1 MAPIKF
7 EENIREKLQERE
19 LQPSKE
25 AWNKLSDRLEKEP
38 HKKNN
43 RRLWMTVAAGFVG
56 VLVVVSFLLDSKNNT
71 NIDQI
76 VVEDNITPQAEE
88 KITNDSNIE
97 ESIVENTTGSM
108 AEVETKREENFSENE
123 NIRKNNRT
131 EIVVNTQNDMNT
143 LIEKDGTYHEEIQ
156 TPVEDEVIHD
166 SVAFNTKDEK
176 TVEEEPVKTENDLFI
191 DNKVKEVITAIEQI
205 KKDKNMIT
213 ADDIDALL
221 NKAQRDISD
230 NRILNSNDRKVDATA
245 LLIDVENELERSFRD
260 RVFEA
265 LGNGFNKIR
274 TAVVERNN

>member
-1 MAPIKF
+1 MVPIKF

-25 AWNKLSDRLEKEP
+25 AWNKLSDTLEKEP
-38 HKKNN
+38 QKKKN
-43 RRLWMTVAAGFVG
+43 RRLLMAVAAGFVG
-56 VLVVVSFLLDSKNNT
+56 VLLVVSFLLDSKNNT

-76 VVEDNITPQAEE
+76 VVEDNITPQVEE
-88 KITNDSNIE
+88 KITIDSNNE
-97 ESIVENTTGSM
+97 ESIVENTTGIM

-176 TVEEEPVKTENDLFI
+176 TVEEEPVKTKNDLFI

-265 LGNGFNKIR
+265 LGNGFNQIR

>member
-43 RRLWMTVAAGFVG
+43 RRLWMAVAAGFVG
-56 VLVVVSFLLDSKNNT
+56 VLLVVSFLLDSKNNT

-76 VVEDNITPQAEE
+76 VVEDNITPQVEE

-176 TVEEEPVKTENDLFI
+176 TVEEEPVKTKNDLFI

>member
-25 AWNKLSDRLEKEP
+25 AWNKLSDTLEKEP
-38 HKKNN
+38 QKKKN
-43 RRLWMTVAAGFVG
+43 RRLLMAVAAGFVG
-56 VLVVVSFLLDSKNNT
+56 VLLVVSFLLDSKNNT

-76 VVEDNITPQAEE
+76 VVEDNITPQVEE
-88 KITNDSNIE
+88 KITIDSNNE

-176 TVEEEPVKTENDLFI
+176 TVEEEPVKTKNDLFI

-265 LGNGFNKIR
+265 LGNGFNQIR

>member
-25 AWNKLSDRLEKEP
+25 AWNKLSDTLEKEP
-38 HKKNN
+38 QKKKN
-43 RRLWMTVAAGFVG
+43 RRLLMAVAAGFVG
-56 VLVVVSFLLDSKNNT
+56 ILLVVSFLLDSKNNT

-76 VVEDNITPQAEE
+76 VVENNITPQVEE
-88 KITNDSNIE
+88 KITIDSNIE

-156 TPVEDEVIHD
+156 TPVEDEVIH
-166 SVAFNTKDEK
+166 
-176 TVEEEPVKTENDLFI
+176 
-191 DNKVKEVITAIEQI
+191 
-205 KKDKNMIT
+205 
-213 ADDIDALL
+213 
-221 NKAQRDISD
+221 R
-230 NRILNSNDRKVDATA
+230 
-245 LLIDVENELERSFRD
+245 
-260 RVFEA
+260 
-265 LGNGFNKIR
+265 
-274 TAVVERNN
+274 

>member
-25 AWNKLSDRLEKEP
+25 AWNKLAATLEKEP
-38 HKKNN
+38 QKKNN
-43 RRLWMTVAAGFVG
+43 RRLWMTVAAGLVG
-56 VLVVVSFLLDSKNNT
+56 VLVVVSLLLDSKNNT

-143 LIEKDGTYHEEIQ
+143 LIEQDGTYHEEIQ

-176 TVEEEPVKTENDLFI
+176 TVEEEPVKTKNDLFI
-191 DNKVKEVITAIEQI
+191 DNKVKEVIMAIEQI

-230 NRILNSNDRKVDATA
+230 NRILNSKYRKVDATA

>member
-1 MAPIKF
+1 MVPIKF

-25 AWNKLSDRLEKEP
+25 AWIKLSDTLEKEP
-38 HKKNN
+38 QKKKN
-43 RRLWMTVAAGFVG
+43 RRLLMAVAAGFVG
-56 VLVVVSFLLDSKNNT
+56 VLLVVSFLLDSKNNT

-76 VVEDNITPQAEE
+76 VVEDNITPQVEE

-123 NIRKNNRT
+123 NSRKNNRT

-176 TVEEEPVKTENDLFI
+176 TVEEEPVKTKNDLFI

>member
-25 AWNKLSDRLEKEP
+25 AWNKLAATLEKEP
-38 HKKNN
+38 QKKNN
-43 RRLWMTVAAGFVG
+43 RRLWMTVAAGLVG
-56 VLVVVSFLLDSKNNT
+56 VLVVVSLLLDSKNNT

-143 LIEKDGTYHEEIQ
+143 LIEQDGTYHEEIQ

-176 TVEEEPVKTENDLFI
+176 TVEEEPVKTKNDLFI
-191 DNKVKEVITAIEQI
+191 DNKVKEVIMAIEQI

>member
-25 AWNKLSDRLEKEP
+25 AWIKLSDTLEKEP
-38 HKKNN
+38 QKKKN
-43 RRLWMTVAAGFVG
+43 RRLLMAVAAGFVG
-56 VLVVVSFLLDSKNNT
+56 VLLVVSFLLDSKNNT

-76 VVEDNITPQAEE
+76 VVEDNITPQVEE
-88 KITNDSNIE
+88 KITIDSNNE

-123 NIRKNNRT
+123 NIRKNNST
-131 EIVVNTQNDMNT
+131 EIVVNTRNDMNT

-156 TPVEDEVIHD
+156 TPVEDEVIHY

>member
-43 RRLWMTVAAGFVG
+43 RRLWMAVAAGFVG
-56 VLVVVSFLLDSKNNT
+56 VLLVVSFLLDSKNNT

-88 KITNDSNIE
+88 KITIDSNIE

-123 NIRKNNRT
+123 NIRKNKRT

-166 SVAFNTKDEK
+166 SLAFNTKDEK

-191 DNKVKEVITAIEQI
+191 DNKVKEVITAIDQI

-221 NKAQRDISD
+221 KIAQRDISD

>member
-25 AWNKLSDRLEKEP
+25 AWNKLAATLEKEP
-38 HKKNN
+38 QKKNN
-43 RRLWMTVAAGFVG
+43 RRLWMTVAAGLVG
-56 VLVVVSFLLDSKNNT
+56 VLVVVSLLLDSKNNT

-143 LIEKDGTYHEEIQ
+143 LIEQDGTYHEEIQ

-176 TVEEEPVKTENDLFI
+176 TVEEEPVKTKNDLFI

>member
-25 AWNKLSDRLEKEP
+25 AWNKLSDTLEKEP
-38 HKKNN
+38 QKKKN
-43 RRLWMTVAAGFVG
+43 RRLLMAVAAGFVG
-56 VLVVVSFLLDSKNNT
+56 VLLVVSFLLDSKNNT

-88 KITNDSNIE
+88 KILNDSNIE

-108 AEVETKREENFSENE
+108 DEVETKREENFTENE

-274 TAVVERNN
+274 TAVSNLI

>member
-43 RRLWMTVAAGFVG
+43 RRLWMAVAAGFVG
-56 VLVVVSFLLDSKNNT
+56 VLLVVSFLLDSKNNT

-76 VVEDNITPQAEE
+76 VVEDNITRQAEE

-123 NIRKNNRT
+123 NIRKNNRP
-131 EIVVNTQNDMNT
+131 EIVVNTQNEMNT

-166 SVAFNTKDEK
+166 SLAFNTKDEK

-221 NKAQRDISD
+221 KIAQRDISD

>member
-1 MAPIKF
+1 MVPIKF

-56 VLVVVSFLLDSKNNT
+56 VLLVVSFLLDSKNNT

-76 VVEDNITPQAEE
+76 VVEDNITPQVEE
-88 KITNDSNIE
+88 KITIDSNNE

-123 NIRKNNRT
+123 NIRKNNST
-131 EIVVNTQNDMNT
+131 EIVVNTRNDMNT

-156 TPVEDEVIHD
+156 TPVEDEVIHY

-191 DNKVKEVITAIEQI
+191 DIKVKEVITAIEQI

>member
-43 RRLWMTVAAGFVG
+43 RRLWMAVAAGFVG
-56 VLVVVSFLLDSKNNT
+56 VLLVVSFLLDSKNNT
-71 NIDQI
+71 NIDHI

-88 KITNDSNIE
+88 KITIDSNIE

-123 NIRKNNRT
+123 NIRKNNRP

-166 SVAFNTKDEK
+166 SLAFNTKDEK

-191 DNKVKEVITAIEQI
+191 DNKVKEVITAIDQI

-221 NKAQRDISD
+221 KIAQRDISD

>member
-25 AWNKLSDRLEKEP
+25 AWNKLSDTLEKEP
-38 HKKNN
+38 QKKKN
-43 RRLWMTVAAGFVG
+43 RRLLMAVAAGFVG
-56 VLVVVSFLLDSKNNT
+56 VLLVVSFLLDSKNNT

-76 VVEDNITPQAEE
+76 VVEDNITPQVEE
-88 KITNDSNIE
+88 KITIDSNNE

-176 TVEEEPVKTENDLFI
+176 TVEEEPVKTKNDLFI

>member
-38 HKKNN
+38 HKKSN
-43 RRLWMTVAAGFVG
+43 RRLWMAVAAGFVG
-56 VLVVVSFLLDSKNNT
+56 VLLVVSFLLDSKNNT

-76 VVEDNITPQAEE
+76 VVEDNITPQVEE

-176 TVEEEPVKTENDLFI
+176 TVEEEPVKTKNDLFI

>member
-43 RRLWMTVAAGFVG
+43 RRLWMAVAAGFVG
-56 VLVVVSFLLDSKNNT
+56 VLLVVSFLLDSKNNT

-88 KITNDSNIE
+88 KITIDSNIE

-166 SVAFNTKDEK
+166 SLAFNTKDEK

-191 DNKVKEVITAIEQI
+191 DNKVKEVITAIDQI

-221 NKAQRDISD
+221 KIAQRDISD

>member
-1 MAPIKF
+1 MVPIKF

-25 AWNKLSDRLEKEP
+25 AWNKLSDTLEKEP
-38 HKKNN
+38 QKKKN
-43 RRLWMTVAAGFVG
+43 RRLLMAVAAGFVG
-56 VLVVVSFLLDSKNNT
+56 VLLVVSFLLDSKNNT

-76 VVEDNITPQAEE
+76 VVEDNITPQVEE
-88 KITNDSNIE
+88 KITIDSNNE

-176 TVEEEPVKTENDLFI
+176 TVEEEPVKTKNDLFI